1 MLPISRTTLILAVIA
16 NENQENYITKI
27 IQMNKIT
34 KDIIILI
41 SLIILFNCHGNSQVN
56 WKYIKN
62 KSNFDNEAF
71 TYGYSAA
78 ADVVTGKNIFAGG
91 YVDFKTDL
99 KQLITI
105 VDNKGNVLKDS
116 IFNKLGHWAFYVQA
130 IPNSNHFF
138 TLSAKSIYDY
148 DLNVINE
155 EILFDDNSGNI
166 NFLNYNQSVLKNGN
180 ILISSNQFRGHQY
193 MILSPNGDLVKKGII
208 EVKFETIAL
217 IEGYDSSMFYLI
229 GENLIELD
237 SNLMI
242 IKAIKEDLIINPEFY
257 GSHAVK
263 FNTGY
268 ILKENLQLTF
278 FDNYFNQI
286 KTVFADEETENYECF
301 STGTNSIIQKDSII
315 LTCHTRFDKKDSCYY
330 IVIQKYDNDLI
341 KIGQSI
347 LYDESYCFAIS
358 NMKLSSTGDLLLTGF
373 GPERKGEES
382 KYYGVLMQF
391 NPNTITTNVKENVLD
406 LKNKNPFPNPSFGPF
421 IIDLDN
427 AKKPELLMY
436 DIYGRLIFN
445 TKELVNGVN
454 TLDLSNI
461 KSGIFYFKIFD
472 NVKLI
477 SKGKWVKI

>member
-1 MLPISRTTLILAVIA
+1 MLDVIA
-16 NENQENYITKI
+16 NENQENNISKT
-27 IQMNKIT
+27 IQMDKIT
-34 KDIIILI
+34 KDIIILL
-41 SLIILFNCHGNSQVN
+41 SLIILFNYHGNSQVN

-78 ADVVTGKNIFAGG
+78 ADVVTGKNIFAGA

-116 IFNKLGHWAFYVQA
+116 IFDILGHGAFYVQA

-138 TLSAKSIYDY
+138 TLSAKSVSLEVLKTIYDY

-155 EILFDDNSGNI
+155 EIIFDDNSGNI
-166 NFLNYNQSVLKNGN
+166 NLFSYNQSVLKNGN

-193 MILSPNGDLVKKGII
+193 IILSPNGDLVKKGII
-208 EVKFETIAL
+208 EAKFETIAL
-217 IEGYDSSMFYLI
+217 IEGYDSSIFYLI

-242 IKAIKEDLIINPEFY
+242 NKALKEGLIINPEFY

-268 ILKENLQLTF
+268 ILKEKLQVTL
-278 FDNYFNQI
+278 FDNNFNQI
-286 KTVFADEETENYECF
+286 KTVVIDEETENYECF
-301 STGTNSIIQKDSII
+301 PTGTNSIIQKDSLI

-330 IVIQKYDNDLI
+330 IVIQKYDNNLI

-347 LYDESYCFAIS
+347 ITDELYCFTIS

-382 KYYGVLMQF
+382 KYYGLLMQF
-391 NPNTITTNVKENVLD
+391 NPDIITTNVKEEVFD
-406 LKNKNPFPNPSFGPF
+406 LKNNKPFPNPSFGPF
-421 IIDLDN
+421 IIDLEN
-427 AKKPELLMY
+427 AENPELLMY
-436 DIYGRLIFN
+436 DIFGRLIFN
-445 TKELVNGVN
+445 TKELVNGLN
-454 TLDLSNI
+454 TMDLSNI

-472 NVKLI
+472 NEKLI